1 MKINYVEKES
11 IAASIGLKP
20 GDRLESIDGSR
31 VKDIIDYRFKVTD
44 EKILLKVQQGGEIK
58 EYDIEKEVDDNLG
71 LGFDDFK
78 IRGCANDCVFCFV
91 DQNPSGMRDGLYF
104 RDGDFRMSFLHG
116 HFVTMTNMGWK
127 ELKRIVEQRLSPLY
141 VSVHVT
147 DPDKRLEMFLYGK
160 DDFLMKKFE
169 YLTENGIEL
178 HAQVVLCPGW
188 NDGKFLEKTVEDI
201 YSFRPN
207 ALSMSIVPVGL
218 TKHRDGLP
226 NLPRVTAEYAR
237 SFIPI
242 GKQLSAKYRQENGK
256 NFVFLSDEWFLKIG
270 ATLPNQ
276 NYYAGHDLQEN
287 GVGQVVN
294 FMVDWKDNIA
304 DYSSGFK
311 KPTSITIGTGN
322 LIADYFNTNFIPL
335 LKTVSNLDVQL
346 KSINNTFFGEDDVTV
361 SGLLTGQDIITQLA
375 DQELG
380 DMVLFSNRILNED
393 DTLTLD
399 DMTLGQISHALEV
412 PVRVVGDSP
421 AEFFTAINHG

>member
-1 MKINYVEKES
+1 MKINHVEKES
-11 IAASIGLKP
+11 IAASIGLKV
-20 GDRLESIDGSR
+20 GDRLEAIDGSR

-44 EKILLKVQQGGEIK
+44 ENILLRVRQGGELK
-58 EYDIEKEVDDNLG
+58 EYDIEKDADDTLG

-91 DQNPSGMRDGLYF
+91 DQNPAGMRNGLYF

-287 GVGQVVN
+287 GVGQVAN
-294 FMVDWKDNIA
+294 FMADWKDNIA
-304 DYSSGFK
+304 DYSSGLK
-311 KPTSITIGTGN
+311 KPTSITIGTGT

-335 LKTVSNLDVQL
+335 LKTVSNLDVKL

-361 SGLLTGQDIITQLA
+361 SGLLTGQDIITQLS

>member
-1 MKINYVEKES
+1 MKINHVEKDS

-44 EKILLKVQQGGEIK
+44 ENILLRVRQGGELN

-78 IRGCANDCVFCFV
+78 IRGCANDCVFCFA
-91 DQNPSGMRDGLYF
+91 DQNPAGMRNGLYF

-116 HFVTMTNMGWK
+116 HFITMTNMGWK

-188 NDGKFLEKTVEDI
+188 NDGKFLEKTVADI

-207 ALSMSIVPVGL
+207 ALSMSIVQVGL
-218 TKHRDGLP
+218 TKHREGLP
-226 NLPRVTAEYAR
+226 DLPPVTAEYAQ
-237 SFIPI
+237 SLIPI
-242 GKQLSAKYRQENGK
+242 GKQLSAKYRQENGE
-256 NFVFLSDEWFLKIG
+256 NFLFLSDEWFLKVDTAFPAIG
-270 ATLPNQ
+270 
-276 NYYAGHDLQEN
+276 YYAGHDLREN
-287 GVGQVVN
+287 GVGQVVHFMADWQDN
-294 FMVDWKDNIA
+294 FA
-304 DYSSGFK
+304 DYSSGLK
-311 KPTSITIGTGN
+311 KPISITIGTGT
-322 LIADYFNTNFIPL
+322 LIANYFKTNFIPL
-335 LKTVSNLDVQL
+335 LETVSNLDVQL

-361 SGLLTGQDIITQLA
+361 SGLLTGQDIIAQLA
-375 DQELG
+375 EQDLG
-380 DMVLFSNRILNED
+380 DMVLFSNRILNDD

-399 DMTLGQISHALEV
+399 DMTLDQISQALEV

-421 AEFFTAINHG
+421 AEFFAAIDHG

>member
-11 IAASIGLKP
+11 IAASIGLKV
-20 GDRLESIDGSR
+20 GDRLEAIDGSR
-31 VKDIIDYRFKVTD
+31 VKDIIDYRFKITD
-44 EKILLKVQQGGEIK
+44 ENILLRVRQGGELK
-58 EYDIEKEVDDNLG
+58 EYDIEKDADDTLG

-78 IRGCANDCVFCFV
+78 IRGCANDCVFCFA
-91 DQNPSGMRDGLYF
+91 DQNPAGMRNGLYF

-116 HFVTMTNMGWK
+116 HFITMTNMGWK

-188 NDGKFLEKTVEDI
+188 NDGNFLEKTIADI
-201 YSFRPN
+201 HSFRPN
-207 ALSMSIVPVGL
+207 VLSMSVVPVGL
-218 TKHRDGLP
+218 TKHREGLP
-226 NLPRVTAEYAR
+226 NLPPVTAEYVR

-242 GKQLSAKYRQENGK
+242 GTQLSTKYRQEDGQ
-256 NFVFLSDEWFLKIG
+256 NFVFLSDEWFLIIG
-270 ATLPNQ
+270 TDFPSK
-276 NYYAGHDLQEN
+276 NYYAGYDLREN
-287 GVGQVVN
+287 GVGQVVH
-294 FMVDWKDNIA
+294 FMADWQDNIA
-304 DYSSGFK
+304 DCSSGLE

-346 KSINNTFFGEDDVTV
+346 KPIKNTFFGEDNVTV
-361 SGLLTGQDIITQLA
+361 SGLLTGQDIITQLKEQ
-375 DQELG
+375 DLG

-393 DTLTLD
+393 NTLTLD
-399 DMTLGQISHALEV
+399 DMTLGQISQALEV
-412 PVRVVGDSP
+412 PVQVVGDSP
-421 AEFFTAINHG
+421 VEFFTAIDHG